1 MDVEYFFMCFSA
13 ICVSFFE
20 SSVYIF
26 TPFINWVV
34 CFIDVQILCSLYN
47 LDIGLFPE
55 IYNGK
60 MRASLTNCVGQAG

>member
-1 MDVEYFFMCFSA
+1 MLS
-13 ICVSFFE
+13 ISLCVSQQFVFPFFE